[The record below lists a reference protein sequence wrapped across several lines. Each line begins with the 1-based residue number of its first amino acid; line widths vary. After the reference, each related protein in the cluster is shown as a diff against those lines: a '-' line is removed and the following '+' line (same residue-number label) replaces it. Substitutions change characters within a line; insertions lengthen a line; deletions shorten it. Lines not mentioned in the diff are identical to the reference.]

1 MLQYSFEMIKLQQ
14 KKKKKWCIPMK
25 CQKFCIII
33 LFYELDNES
42 SLQLFLHFKLEYS
55 NTFPRVLQLY
65 TFVLRLAGKGVLNFL
80 RTGNTIT
87 ERKRILDPLLLQV

>member
-1 MLQYSFEMIKLQQ
+1 MLQYSFEMIKLQ

-42 SLQLFLHFKLEYS
+42 SFQLFFHFELEYS
-55 NTFPRVLQLY
+55 NISPRVLQLY
-65 TFVLRLAGKGVLNFL
+65 MFVLRLAGKGVLNFL
-80 RTGNTIT
+80 IT
-87 ERKRILDPLLLQV
+87 ENAITGRKRILGPLLLQV